1 MGSHCVTLD
10 WKTTT
15 MDPPAYD
22 EKYQAPPPSYQPP
35 PPSYQPPPPSMP
47 VVTPVYRSLEFGPD
61 PMTLVCPRCGEQ
73 VTTTIKTSASL
84 IQHLGAFLCCIFG
97 CWLGC
102 CFLPYV
108 LRGLHQTSHSQL
120 SQL

>member
-1 MGSHCVTLD
+1 MLFC
-10 WKTTT
+10 
-15 MDPPAYD
+15 
-22 EKYQAPPPSYQPP
+22 Q
-35 PPSYQPPPPSMP
+35 
-47 VVTPVYRSLEFGPD
+47 SLEFGPD

-102 CFLPYV
+102 CFLPYCV
-108 LRGLHQTSHSQL
+108 DSIKQVTHSCPSCRNTLGLYKGGI
-120 SQL
+120 